1 METRLQLDCEDI
13 DWEQVPR
20 ILAKV
25 GMAYGSPQDHEKAFG
40 GSSAVVFVYDG
51 STMVGFGRAIS
62 DGVKQAA
69 VYDIAVLPAYQGK
82 GLGRLIIDNL
92 LEKLRGC
99 NVLLYANPGKDS
111 FYERF
116 GFKRMKTGMALFAD
130 PGEARRKGFI
140 D

>member
-1 METRLQLDCEDI
+1 MDIRVQLDCEDI

-20 ILAKV
+20 ILWKV
-25 GMAYGSPQDHEKAFG
+25 GMAYGSPQDHAKAFRN
-40 GSSAVVFVYDG
+40 SSAVVFVYDG

-69 VYDIAVLPAYQGK
+69 IYDIAVLPAYQGK
-82 GLGRLIIDNL
+82 GLGRTIIDNL
-92 LEKLRGC
+92 LKKMSGC
-99 NVLLYANPGKDS
+99 NVLLYANPGKDA

-116 GFKRMKTGMALFAD
+116 GFRRMRTGMALFAD
-130 PGEARRKGFI
+130 PDEARRKRFI